1 MPNLPRRD
9 ETRRPGAAGERSP
22 AAELEARQMRA
33 FVALVE
39 HGSVTAAARA
49 LGLAQSTVS
58 ESLAA
63 LERALGAPVLVRR
76 RGARGTTLSAA
87 GDALLPHA
95 RAVVAALDAAHASV
109 ASAVS
114 EARATIEIIANESV
128 STYLLARALPPLRA
142 RWPNARFAISVGMC
156 PEVRSGVAGGHY
168 DLGVFL
174 ALAPEPAAAADVG
187 ASGRPTVLDADVP
200 LVVFASPRHAL
211 LARDARSRVRRENLA
226 DCRVFVSDAAG
237 EFHAMVQQY
246 FEPDGLRGPTL
257 EAAGSVEGVKQ
268 GVASDRQ
275 ALGVLPAYAI
285 AEELRGGRFAAVPL
299 QPRPPRMALVALRS
313 PSRPEHP
320 AVAALLAAL
329 GASPTGGGTSR

>member
-1 MPNLPRRD
+1 
-9 ETRRPGAAGERSP
+9 
-22 AAELEARQMRA
+22 MRA
-33 FVALVE
+33 FVALVD

-63 LERALGAPVLVRR
+63 LERALGTPVLVRR
-76 RGARGTTLSAA
+76 RGTRGTSLSAA
-87 GDALLPHA
+87 GEALLPHA

-109 ASAVS
+109 ASAVN

-156 PEVRSGVAGGHY
+156 PEVRRGVAGGHY
-168 DLGVFL
+168 DVGVFI
-174 ALAPEPAAAADVG
+174 ALAPEPG
-187 ASGRPTVLDADVP
+187 AEAEGGVSDRQMVLDADVP
-200 LVVFASPRHAL
+200 LVVFASPRHPL
-211 LARDARSRVRRENLA
+211 LARGARTRVRREDIAAL
-226 DCRVFVSDAAG
+226 RVFVSDAAG
-237 EFHAMVQQY
+237 DFPAMVQRY
-246 FEPDGLRGPTL
+246 FEPDGLRGPSL
-257 EAAGSVEGVKQ
+257 ESAGSVEGVKQ

-299 QPRPPRMALVALRS
+299 QPRPPRMALVGLRS

-320 AVAALLAAL
+320 AVAALLDAL
-329 GASPTGGGTSR
+329 RAHPASGATSH